1 MSASWRW
8 DGVPRKDGGGRTLP
22 TRRLDGLRILVVDD
36 DQDARELLATV
47 LEQRRAVV
55 STASNVADALD
66 LLARE
71 EVDVVVSD
79 IAMPEEDGYM
89 LIAKLRR
96 LEGARGRV
104 PAIAVTAHA
113 APSDRARAMEAG
125 FDRYHAKPVDLDGL
139 VDAIV
144 ELHGPRLRAV

>member
-8 DGVPRKDGGGRTLP
+8 DGAPPKGSGGRATP
-22 TRRLDGLRILVVDD
+22 ARRLDGLRILVIDD

-55 STASNVADALD
+55 STASNVADALAF
-66 LLARE
+66 LARE

-79 IAMPEEDGYM
+79 IAMPEEDGYT

-96 LEGARGRV
+96 LDGARARV
-104 PAIAVTAHA
+104 PTIAVTAHA
-113 APSDRARAMEAG
+113 APSDRARAMAAG
-125 FDRYHAKPVDLDGL
+125 FDRYYAKPVDLDAL
-139 VDAIV
+139 VDAIL